1 MNITLTDLLHPLQLT
16 SINQTALTVA
26 VLAFGM
32 LCVYRL
38 ITDSGF
44 ISKLIGVVLLV
55 TAVYLLAGCSN
66 GPTNPLGMTDR
77 TKLRTDASVSIAQAD
92 ANARIAQA
100 QADQTARI
108 AEAQAKEAADIAQAN
123 AQVITEQ
130 TKQNGQRARTMAWTT
145 TLPIILLII
154 GATLVIALVV
164 NWQGRIWYQR
174 TVQTGPTLT
183 THQAHALT
191 ADQMQL
197 LQDYAAQTGKQLR
210 VIDGEYYLS
219 DGQHTVKALLKG

>member
-38 ITDSGF
+38 ITDNGF
-44 ISKLIGVVLLV
+44 VSKLIGVLLLV

-66 GPTNPLGMTDR
+66 GPTDPLGATSR
-77 TKLRTDASVSIAQAD
+77 THLRTEASVSIAQAD
-92 ANARIAQA
+92 AN
-100 QADQTARI
+100 ARI